1 MQKWCVTVRVLCTC
15 LPTFPL
21 LSCLLLFLAIKNVFL
36 LSYTISS
43 CHICMLTSTSYVL
56 LLCAK
61 CYQHASVQAS
71 LFKFGVFYQ
80 QQPQAMS
87 QRGVLQRSRFRLTS
101 QTFFSFSLQLQTMLT
116 FEAIYQTSHSFH
128 WNHKKVIT
136 YNLSTYRASSE
147 YRPTLFCVKLVSI
160 Y

>member
-1 MQKWCVTVRVLCTC
+1 MQKWCVSVRVLCTC

-21 LSCLLLFLAIKNVFL
+21 LSCLLLFLAIKNVIL

-43 CHICMLTSTSYVL
+43 CHICMPHLTYCSFVPNVTSKPVFRH
-56 LLCAK
+56 LCLSLVYFTHSSLKPWAREV
-61 CYQHASVQAS
+61 CYRGLASVWHH
-71 LFKFGVFYQ
+71 
-80 QQPQAMS
+80 
-87 QRGVLQRSRFRLTS
+87 RL
-101 QTFFSFSLQLQTMLT
+101 FFSFSLQLQTMLT

-147 YRPTLFCVKLVSI
+147 YRPTLFCAKLVSI